1 MSTPDLSVFFRPHGV
16 AVIGASSDQ
25 EKLGYAVVRNL
36 RNVRYDGPVYPV
48 NPHEEEILDYRA
60 YPSIRDVPDPV
71 ELAVIIVP
79 APVVAAQ
86 VEACGK
92 RGIKGAIIVSGG
104 FREIGTSEGGAGLA
118 REREV
123 KRIAE
128 QYGVRLLGPN
138 CMGTIDT
145 HTPLNT
151 TFMDSMPRPGNI
163 AFVSQSGA
171 MVAAVMD
178 WAAGSGVGF
187 SRMVSLGNQA
197 DITSAEML
205 SQGVFDEHT
214 RVVTGYMEGVEDGR
228 AFIEAASRVARD
240 LPVVFLKAG
249 WGHSGARAVAS
260 HTGALAGNTTA
271 YQAAFRRAGVL
282 WANTME
288 ELVDWGRALAW
299 QPLPKGNRVGI
310 LTSAGGPAIL
320 ASDAL
325 EQAGMRLAPLTAE
338 TKTFLRSRVFPTAS
352 IDNPVDTLAGSG
364 PATYAL
370 CLDALLADETVDA
383 VVVIQAP
390 QDWFKPA
397 SLAEVVGEVANSHL
411 GRQKPVLTVIMGE
424 ASGSEATQILHRRRI
439 PNYAFPE
446 RVGSTL
452 AAMWWRK
459 QWLDELGTQPS
470 PSPETKLHIEGVDR
484 EAALAAI
491 HATQDQHGTG
501 RSDSTSSSG
510 AGGWMAPDRAEA
522 LLSAY
527 CISVP
532 PGGLAVDAEHALA
545 LAEVVGYPVVLKLA
559 VPGVTHKTE
568 MGGVVLDIR
577 TPEQLRSEF
586 ETLMHRLSDSLKLK
600 AQSHEMRPDSS
611 ESLISNPHESGGG
624 IYVQHMVK
632 GITELIVGVTR
643 DPQFGPLV
651 MVGTGGTEVE
661 LKRDVAFELAPM
673 SAKQAYD
680 LLDRT
685 AAGKLLAGFRGAVHA
700 DSAAVVDVILRLS
713 QIALDWPEIQ
723 EIEINPLIALEQ
735 GQGAVA
741 VDARV
746 HINSTQQ

>member
-1 MSTPDLSVFFRPHGV
+1 MSTSDLSVFFRPNGV

-25 EKLGYAVVRNL
+25 EKLGHSVVRNL
-36 RNVRYDGPVYPV
+36 RNIHYQGAVYPV
-48 NPHEEEILDYRA
+48 NPREEEIVGYKA
-60 YPSIRDVPDPV
+60 YPSVLDVPDPV
-71 ELAVIIVP
+71 DLAVIIVP
-79 APVVAAQ
+79 AAVVAAQ

-92 RGIKGAIIVSGG
+92 RGIKAAIIVSGG
-104 FREIGTSEGGAGLA
+104 FREMGSNDDGTGAA

-123 KRIAE
+123 KRVAD

-151 TFMDSMPRPGNI
+151 TFMDNVPRPGNI

-197 DITSAEML
+197 DVTSAEIL
-205 SQGVFDEHT
+205 SQGILDEHT

-228 AFIEAASRVARD
+228 AFVEAARRVALN

-249 WGHSGARAVAS
+249 RSGSAAKAAAS
-260 HTGALAGNTTA
+260 HTGALAGDVVA
-271 YQAAFRRAGVL
+271 YQAAFRRAGAL

-288 ELVDWGRALAW
+288 DLVDWGRALAW
-299 QPLPKGNRVGI
+299 QPLPKGNRVGV

-320 ASDAL
+320 AADAL
-325 EQAGMRLAPLTAE
+325 EQAGMQLAPLTAE
-338 TKTFLRSRVFPTAS
+338 TKAFLRARVFPNAS

-397 SLAEVVGEVANSHL
+397 SLAEVVGEVANSRL

-424 ASGSEATQILHRRRI
+424 SSGSEATQILHRRRI
-439 PNYAFPE
+439 PNFEFPE

-459 QWLDELGTQPS
+459 QWLDEQSVDSGQERVTEREHPGNQLSRIAHLTHHASHDWLPPQEVDALLASYGINI
-470 PSPETKLHIEGVDR
+470 PEGS
-484 EAALAAI
+484 LAANVE
-491 HATQDQHGTG
+491 
-501 RSDSTSSSG
+501 S
-510 AGGWMAPDRAEA
+510 A
-522 LLSAY
+522 LEIAAR
-527 CISVP
+527 I
-532 PGGLAVDAEHALA
+532 
-545 LAEVVGYPVVLKLA
+545 GYPVALKLA
-559 VPGVTHKTE
+559 GLPQGITHKSE
-568 MGGVVLDIR
+568 VGGVALNIQA
-577 TPEQLRSEF
+577 PEQLRAEY
-586 ETLMHRLSDSLKLK
+586 EGMVAPWLTPGTVGDEPP
-600 AQSHEMRPDSS
+600 AV
-611 ESLISNPHESGGG
+611 
-624 IYVQHMVK
+624 YVQRMVK
-632 GITELIVGVTR
+632 GLSELIVGVVR
-643 DPQFGPLV
+643 DSQFGPLV
-651 MVGTGGTEVE
+651 MAGVGGIEVE
-661 LKRDVAFELAPM
+661 LKRDVAFELAPLT
-673 SAKQAYD
+673 ARQAND

-685 AAGKLLAGFRGAVHA
+685 VVGKLLAGFRGKPAA
-700 DSAAVVDVILRLS
+700 DRAAVVEAILRLS
-713 QIALDWPEIQ
+713 QIALDDPDVS
-723 EIEINPLIALEQ
+723 EIEINPLIVMEE
-735 GQGAVA
+735 GAVA

-746 HINSTQQ
+746 RLA